1 MSNGNLEKRSPRYA
15 LRIEPELKAKMEEQA
30 AKRDMSLAAW
40 LKMLA
45 TNEIE
50 RQERLDRSRK

>member
-50 RQERLDRSRK
+50 RQERIERAKK